1 MLNRSMSCLLT
12 LVFLVPACRSS
23 KSRNHERPASINVLA
38 DESPLAEP
46 FGYYKMR
53 RTMNGFFN
61 DVPTFVDIL
70 PDEYLSRGHVV
81 QLLSAN
87 FMDGWARVRTEE
99 GKTGYVKYDNIRIV
113 PVEDQPKPKRRDSEA
128 ELDKLLQQKR

>member
-1 MLNRSMSCLLT
+1 MLTRFACLFLPI
-12 LVFLVPACRSS
+12 VFLLPACRSS
-23 KSRNHERPASINVLA
+23 KSKDKNERSAALSVLA
-38 DESPLAEP
+38 EESPLAET
-46 FGYYKMR
+46 GGHYKMR

-61 DVPTFVDIL
+61 NVPTFVDVL

-113 PVEDQPKPKRRDSEA
+113 PVEKQPRPKSRDSEA
-128 ELDKLLQQKR
+128 ELDKILNQR